1 MKITVKKYTTFD
13 ELEVMI
19 LDMQEE
25 ISRIKKEN
33 QALAEQLKQLINS
46 LKEYE

>member
-46 LKEYE
+46 LKEHE